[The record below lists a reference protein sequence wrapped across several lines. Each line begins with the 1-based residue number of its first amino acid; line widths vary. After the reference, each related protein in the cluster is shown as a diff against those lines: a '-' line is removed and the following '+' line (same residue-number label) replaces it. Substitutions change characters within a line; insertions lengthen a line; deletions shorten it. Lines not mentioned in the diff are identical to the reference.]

1 MKLHSEKR
9 NLLYR
14 VTEWIE
20 QKLSLRKNKPNHW
33 MVCGS
38 TRAGMSESDPI
49 KKNPLYP
56 PKEALDE
63 EKHSNYE

>member
-38 TRAGMSESDPI
+38 TRAGMSEIDPI
-49 KKNPLYP
+49 KLMS
-56 PKEALDE
+56 ATCDDRHDE
-63 EKHSNYE
+63 KF